1 MVKIYIEGEHPQPE
15 SAPKENAVAKL
26 GGLFD
31 TDATEIGNLQEAF
44 TRLFEQAAFSRQV
57 HTVVMSGG
65 TTAAMKA
72 FAQSV
77 TKGENAYLLIDVDEK
92 TKAHQITTTQD
103 KIIKADPN
111 ANKTAFDGRIFF
123 MELETEAWFLYE
135 DVIECWY
142 KTQQIYN
149 SVQKNANADIT
160 AVLATALQ
168 GKHPC
173 TVENP
178 DKKLDALLKTCFTT
192 KRKDATIEKG
202 YKSKVKDG
210 SAFLRVIKIADLQQ
224 RFTEINRLIET
235 LKTI

>member
-1 MVKIYIEGEHPQPE
+1 MVKIYIEGEPPQPE
-15 SAPKENAVAKL
+15 SAPKENAVANL

-31 TDATEIGNLQEAF
+31 TDATETGNLQEAF
-44 TRLFEQAAFSRQV
+44 TRLFEQAALLRQV

-72 FAQSV
+72 FAQAV
-77 TKGENAYLLIDVDEK
+77 TKGENAYLLIDIDEK
-92 TKAHQITTTQD
+92 TKAHHIIAIQD

-111 ANKTAFDGRIFF
+111 ANKTAFDDRIFF

-135 DVIECWY
+135 DMIERWY
-142 KTQQIYN
+142 KTQQTDIF
-149 SVQKNANADIT
+149 VQKNANADIT
-160 AVLATALQ
+160 AVLANALQ
-168 GKHPC
+168 GKPPC

-192 KRKDATIEKG
+192 QRKAVTIAKG

-210 SAFLRVIKIADLQQ
+210 SAFLRAIKIGDLQQ

-235 LKTI
+235 LKTT